1 MNHLKNNKGSSYV
14 YTIVIVLIVCIFI
27 NFLMQFYTL
36 WVSANNIKNATE
48 NAIISVAL
56 DNYDEMYSSE
66 REGYTGAY
74 KKESGSWKVNIS
86 NGDVY
91 SKLKSGLNL
100 KKDGNAYIKYSGDS
114 QTFKLSNLD
123 VNATAAIF
131 RSSGSTTNLFNAKAT
146 IDLEMP
152 ITFLGVAVT

>member
-1 MNHLKNNKGSSYV
+1 MKLRITSYNV
-14 YTIVIVLIVCIFI
+14 CYTKL
-27 NFLMQFYTL
+27 LR
-36 WVSANNIKNATE
+36 KNATE

-100 KKDGNAYIKYSGDS
+100 KKDGVITSYSIHYTKLYEILASQNCHKVSSLSERNGHKYRITSYNVCY
-114 QTFKLSNLD
+114 TKLLR
-123 VNATAAIF
+123 F
-131 RSSGSTTNLFNAKAT
+131 
-146 IDLEMP
+146 
-152 ITFLGVAVT
+152 